1 MKHLLKKIFIRS
13 SKIIMSLFYDKNY
26 LKGKHFDENID
37 GWLWCWRNVFMQ
49 KIIGYNRNFP
59 FPVTFR
65 SEYGKWENIGTDIN
79 DMSNFQH
86 FGCYFQSW
94 NGTIEIGKGSYIA
107 PNVGLI
113 TENHDIYNLDKH
125 TEPQNIMLGYNCWV
139 GMNSVIL
146 PGVELGPH
154 TIVGAGSVVTKSYTE
169 GYQVIAGS
177 PAKVIKKLDKE
188 KFISKEDIYDREV

>member
-1 MKHLLKKIFIRS
+1 MKHLLKRIFIRI

-26 LKGKHFDENID
+26 LKGKHFDDNID

-65 SEYGKWENIGTDIN
+65 SEFGKWENIDADIN
-79 DMSNFQH
+79 DMNNFQH

-94 NGTIEIGKGSYIA
+94 HGTIEIGKGSYIA

-113 TENHDIYNLDKH
+113 TGNHDVYNLDNH
-125 TEPQNIMLGYNCWV
+125 TEPQRIVLGKDCWI

-154 TIVGAGSVVTKSYTE
+154 TIVGAGSVVTKSYIE

-177 PAKVIKKLDKE
+177 PARVIKKLDKE
-188 KFISKEDIYDREV
+188 KFISKEDIYAREI